1 MLLTFFNRGGVG
13 WFGWASV
20 ERYGAQY
27 SESVRTVSKATID
40 VNGYCEIIFL
50 DASPSIAG

>member
-1 MLLTFFNRGGVG
+1 MGFSRKIWSTV
-13 WFGWASV
+13 
-20 ERYGAQY
+20 QY